1 VGAEEEEGGAVLS
14 GGVTGLDQA
23 FIGTLRG
30 RGASLLLFC
39 LFLGG
44 MAESGGERAVGEES
58 PLWLAWLGKGGAVS
72 EG

>member
-1 VGAEEEEGGAVLS
+1 
-14 GGVTGLDQA
+14 
-23 FIGTLRG
+23 
-30 RGASLLLFC
+30 LLLFC